1 MDLLKTII
9 LGIVQG
15 ATEFLPISSSAHLV
29 IGQTILEMQ
38 SSGIMLEIVLHIGT
52 LLSVLV
58 YYRHDLL
65 ALITGMWRRDETGT
79 ATRYEI
85 FLLAVGT
92 IPAVAVALM
101 LGDIIEGYF
110 ESARFAGTMLL
121 VTTLVLLSSR
131 WLKRSDAQKSFGW
144 KEALLIG
151 LAQSIA
157 ILPGISRSGMT
168 IVTGLWLG
176 LSGERAARFSFLL
189 AIPVILGAGIFK
201 FPELG
206 GAPAGNM
213 LALAGGFLAA
223 MLVGY
228 VVISWLL
235 AILRKGKLYY
245 FAGYT
250 LLAGLLVIFSL

>member
-1 MDLLKTII
+1 MDLLNTII

-29 IGQTILEMQ
+29 IGQAILNMQ
-38 SSGIMLEIVLHIGT
+38 SSGIKLEIILHLGT
-52 LLSVLV
+52 LLSVLI
-58 YYRHDLL
+58 YYRHYLL
-65 ALITGMWRRDETGT
+65 ALITGMWRHDETGS

-92 IPAVAVALM
+92 LPAVVVALT
-101 LGDIIEGYF
+101 LSDVIEGYF
-110 ESARFAGTMLL
+110 ESARFAGYMLL

-131 WLKRSDAQKSFGW
+131 WSKGDDTQKSFGW
-144 KEALLIG
+144 REALLIG

-168 IVTGLWLG
+168 IVIGLWLG

-189 AIPVILGAGIFK
+189 AIPAILGAGIFK
-201 FPELG
+201 FSELG
-206 GAPAGNM
+206 GAQAGNM
-213 LALAGGFLAA
+213 LALTSGFLAA

-228 VVISWLL
+228 AVISWLL
-235 AILRKGKLYY
+235 AVLRNGKLYY

-250 LLAGLLVIFSL
+250 FLAGLLVIFSL